1 MEFVNETVCICKEI
15 PDQSQQYVIVSIST
29 TCDDINQAS
38 FKSTQSGSLR
48 FTTPQSAAYSLV

>member
-38 FKSTQSGSLR
+38 FKSTQSGSR
-48 FTTPQSAAYSLV
+48 VQI